1 MTSSSGVVLQSNSRI
16 VSTVTQI
23 DESDAARYSAANRA
37 QYEAYVREARAQYAA
52 DDSTHM
58 SAEGTYRRLCMAIEL
73 IDLGIEPVN
82 VPDGLLVDGKIIIA
96 IRSPKYRYVSDSQ
109 YRWYWYSTLP
119 ALIEKIRTPETERAK
134 DRVRG

>member
-82 VPDGLLVDGKIIIA
+82 APDGLLVDGKIIIA

-109 YRWYWYSTLP
+109 YRLRRACCGRRYRLGG
-119 ALIEKIRTPETERAK
+119 LI
-134 DRVRG
+134 